1 MDSLTRRSPCIP
13 IMAHFGGFL
22 PLEWI
27 QSTLPKFKIGH
38 EKLSFEKGTDHLP
51 ATIFQGRAYWLS
63 FVGVYSCIRSW
74 LFGGFKDFCI
84 FYPYLGKWS
93 NLTSNRPW
101 VYVCADRIVTSLVWH
116 GLISFSFAGP
126 CWSIESQHDCEEHP
140 LVMESDWQWRSS
152 GLVAFGRFREK
163 NDISWIRLILVW
175 NMSFFTSCRLHPF
188 FLALGRL
195 APIPCQRFLEDLAHL
210 LNHLS
215 NAINVLQ
222 VSNINSTY
230 STHRIHVRYIYLHL
244 L

>member
-84 FYPYLGKWS
+84 FYPYTWEMIQSDEQSPVAVCLRRS
-93 NLTSNRPW
+93 HCNL
-101 VYVCADRIVTSLVWH
+101 TSLVWH

-126 CWSIESQHDCEEHP
+126 CRSIEIQHDCEEHP

-152 GLVAFGRFREK
+152 GLVASGRFREK
-163 NDISWIRLILVW
+163 KRYLLNSLDTCMEYVFLYKLQIAPLLFATWASRFHP
-175 NMSFFTSCRLHPF
+175 MSEI
-188 FLALGRL
+188 LGRSCPF
-195 APIPCQRFLEDLAHL
+195 AEPPVQCH
-210 LNHLS
+210 
-215 NAINVLQ
+215 
-222 VSNINSTY
+222 
-230 STHRIHVRYIYLHL
+230 
-244 L
+244 